1 MARKPR
7 VKDGKK
13 DPIEHMK
20 ETMDN
25 RKLIQKN
32 FQDEF
37 LNAKEELKEE
47 IQENEGNDIYEHML
61 KERRDWIH

>member
-1 MARKPR
+1 MVFLGMARKPR

-47 IQENEGNDIYEHML
+47 I
-61 KERRDWIH
+61 